1 MGFLAPFLICVPE
14 STIGSRVYKQA
25 PEATPKLDRFTDQCL
40 KKLRQK
46 TDLGNPRILNL
57 SYDAHRVWV
66 EFFNFVEAAQG
77 KDGPYEYHTA
87 AASKSAEQAARI
99 AAVFTLL
106 SEDHAVE
113 VGLKAMQQGITI
125 AQWFLDESL
134 RLSGHLTILRGQRHA
149 EILLEWLKELEPDDE
164 KPLRVGELLQ
174 IGPRPIR
181 KKKERD
187 EAVKVLSELGW
198 IQVLKWRNSRII
210 LLHPSIRKK

>member
-1 MGFLAPFLICVPE
+1 MGFLARFLICVPE

-57 SYDAHRVWV
+57 SDDAHRVWV
-66 EFFNFVEAAQG
+66 EYFNFVEAAQG

-106 SEDHAVE
+106 SEDHALE
-113 VGLKAMQQGITI
+113 VGLEAMQQGITI

-134 RLSGHLTILRGQRHA
+134 RLNGHLTTSRGQRHA

-198 IQVLKWRNSRII
+198 IQVKKWRNSRII
-210 LLHPSIRKK
+210 LLHPSIRNK